1 MTIDVALLRQLAAQ
15 PNTSLVA
22 YGPVVL
28 LKPTTV
34 AELLDAYEERDHLR
48 ALLERASTFVII
60 APWSTERVDLLADI
74 DAALGGRECAID
86 EILRLRAALR
96 QVTRRRT
103 AWLSIGAINN
113 VAEIRVEQELF
124 EEWVRLI
131 PALEGRE

>member
-1 MTIDVALLRQLAAQ
+1 MTEHRSFIENL
-15 PNTSLVA
+15 PNFRGDSQW
-22 YGPVVL
+22 G
-28 LKPTTV
+28 
-34 AELLDAYEERDHLR
+34 DR
-48 ALLERASTFVII
+48 
-60 APWSTERVDLLADI
+60 
-74 DAALGGRECAID
+74 AID

-113 VAEIRVEQELF
+113 VAEIRVERELF

>member
-74 DAALGGRECAID
+74 DAALGGR
-86 EILRLRAALR
+86 
-96 QVTRRRT
+96 
-103 AWLSIGAINN
+103 G
-113 VAEIRVEQELF
+113 
-124 EEWVRLI
+124 
-131 PALEGRE
+131 